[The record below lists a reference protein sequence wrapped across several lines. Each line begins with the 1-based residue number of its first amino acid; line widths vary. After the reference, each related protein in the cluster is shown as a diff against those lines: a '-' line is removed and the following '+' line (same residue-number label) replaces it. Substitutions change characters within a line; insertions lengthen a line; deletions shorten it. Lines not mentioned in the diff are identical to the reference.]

1 MKFKKGSLY
10 LKACL
15 EKFDIDSSHTND
27 YDLLTQV
34 WNDNLNDVHAL
45 SNFACFL
52 HTLEQRWQEQCFG
65 EFDVSYMNILQD
77 KVFGIQLSSNIAQ
90 LIINLKIKRGNNM

>member
-1 MKFKKGSLY
+1 MFLAWQNAQTITIGSTFMKVKKGSLY

-52 HTLEQRWQEQCFG
+52 HTLEHR
-65 EFDVSYMNILQD
+65 
-77 KVFGIQLSSNIAQ
+77 
-90 LIINLKIKRGNNM
+90 